1 MEKQHPVIE
10 LRHPQFSR
18 ITINPQVC
26 MGKPCIRGMRF
37 PVVTLIGYLAGG
49 MSMEEILQDFPFLDK
64 ADILEAL
71 GFAATNMD
79 NNYMPLQQIAA

>member
-1 MEKQHPVIE
+1 MEKQQHVIE

-37 PVVTLIGYLAGG
+37 PVVTLVGYLAGG
-49 MSMEEILQDFPFLDK
+49 MTMDEILQDFPFLEK

-71 GFAATNMD
+71 GFAATSMD
-79 NNYMPLQQIAA
+79 QNYMPLQQIAA